1 MSTNAFIGIREN
13 NSITYIYNHSD
24 GYVEYLGR
32 MLLEH
37 YNSEEK
43 AKALVELGDVSVVK
57 EKLAPA
63 EGTVHSF
70 DYDKRQE
77 GVSVFYGRDRGEE
90 WEYIKLG
97 FTCMFFTK
105 NEVIINAIPAFFFI
119 SLLLGSYKR
128 SKADFLVFEEML
140 KNSILKDKDK
150 K

>member
-57 EKLAPA
+57 EKLSPA
-63 EGTVHSF
+63 EGTVHNF

-77 GVSVFYGRDRGEE
+77 GVSVFYGRDRGED
-90 WEYIKLG
+90 WESIKPITIQNTAFDEHQYYNYLYDVEQG
-97 FTCMFFTK
+97 CWLFTK
-105 NEVIINAIPAFFFI
+105 NGKDFASLKEVVA
-119 SLLLGSYKR
+119 K
-128 SKADFLVFEEML
+128 
-140 KNSILKDKDK
+140 LKD
-150 K
+150 

>member
-13 NSITYIYNHSD
+13 KSITYIYNHSD
-24 GYVEYLGR
+24 GYLEYLGR

-63 EGTVHSF
+63 EGTVHGF

-90 WEYIKLG
+90 WEYIKPVTIQGTAFDEHQYYNYLYDVEEG
-97 FTCMFFTK
+97 RWLFTRNGKDFTSLE
-105 NEVIINAIPAFFFI
+105 EVVA
-119 SLLLGSYKR
+119 K
-128 SKADFLVFEEML
+128 
-140 KNSILKDKDK
+140 LKD
-150 K
+150 

>member
-13 NSITYIYNHSD
+13 KSITYIYNHSD
-24 GYVEYLGR
+24 GYLEYLGR
-32 MLLEH
+32 MLLEY

-90 WEYIKLG
+90 WEYIKPVTIQGTAFDEHQYYNYLYDVEEG
-97 FTCMFFTK
+97 RWLFTRNGKDFTSLE
-105 NEVIINAIPAFFFI
+105 EVVA
-119 SLLLGSYKR
+119 
-128 SKADFLVFEEML
+128 E
-140 KNSILKDKDK
+140 LKD
-150 K
+150 

>member
-1 MSTNAFIGIREN
+1 MSTNAFIGIIEN

-24 GYVEYLGR
+24 GYLEYLGR

-90 WEYIKLG
+90 WEYIKPVTIQNTVFDEYSYYNYLYDVEEG
-97 FTCMFFTK
+97 HWLVSKNGKDFT
-105 NEVIINAIPAFFFI
+105 
-119 SLLLGSYKR
+119 SLKEAVA
-128 SKADFLVFEEML
+128 K
-140 KNSILKDKDK
+140 LKD
-150 K
+150 

>member
-24 GYVEYLGR
+24 GYLEYLGR
-32 MLLEH
+32 MLLEY

-63 EGTVHSF
+63 EGTVHGF

-77 GVSVFYGRDRGEE
+77 GVSVFYGRDS
-90 WEYIKLG
+90 WK
-97 FTCMFFTK
+97 K
-105 NEVIINAIPAFFFI
+105 
-119 SLLLGSYKR
+119 SLLN
-128 SKADFLVFEEML
+128 SKTKKINKKHSKMSVF
-140 KNSILKDKDK
+140 
-150 K
+150 

>member
-63 EGTVHSF
+63 EGTVHGF

-77 GVSVFYGRDRGEE
+77 SVSVFYGRDRGED
-90 WEYIKLG
+90 WESIKPITIQNTTFDEHQYYNYLYDVEQG
-97 FTCMFFTK
+97 CWLFTK
-105 NEVIINAIPAFFFI
+105 NGKDFASLKEVVA
-119 SLLLGSYKR
+119 K
-128 SKADFLVFEEML
+128 
-140 KNSILKDKDK
+140 LKD
-150 K
+150 

>member
-24 GYVEYLGR
+24 GYLEYLGR

-63 EGTVHSF
+63 EGTVRSF

-90 WEYIKLG
+90 WEYIKPVTIQGTAFDEHQYYNYLYDVEEG
-97 FTCMFFTK
+97 RWLFTRNGKDFTSLE
-105 NEVIINAIPAFFFI
+105 EVVA
-119 SLLLGSYKR
+119 K
-128 SKADFLVFEEML
+128 
-140 KNSILKDKDK
+140 LKD
-150 K
+150 

>member
-37 YNSEEK
+37 YSSEEK

-63 EGTVHSF
+63 EGTIHSF

-77 GVSVFYGRDRGEE
+77 GVSVFYGRDRGED
-90 WEYIKLG
+90 WEFIKPITIQNTVFDEHQYYNYLYDVEEG
-97 FTCMFFTK
+97 RWLFTRNGK
-105 NEVIINAIPAFFFI
+105 NFQKLEEVIAGL
-119 SLLLGSYKR
+119 SS
-128 SKADFLVFEEML
+128 E
-140 KNSILKDKDK
+140 
-150 K
+150 

>member
-13 NSITYIYNHSD
+13 KSITYIYNHSD

-63 EGTVHSF
+63 EGTVHNF

-77 GVSVFYGRDRGEE
+77 GVSVFYGRDRGED
-90 WEYIKLG
+90 WESIKPVTIQNTVFDEHSYYNYLYDVEEG
-97 FTCMFFTK
+97 HWLVSK
-105 NEVIINAIPAFFFI
+105 NGKDFI
-119 SLLLGSYKR
+119 SLKEAVA
-128 SKADFLVFEEML
+128 K
-140 KNSILKDKDK
+140 LKD
-150 K
+150 

>member
-24 GYVEYLGR
+24 GYLEYLGR

-43 AKALVELGDVSVVK
+43 VKALVELGDVSVVK

-77 GVSVFYGRDRGEE
+77 CVSVFYGRDRGEE
-90 WEYIKLG
+90 WEYIKPVTIQNTVFDEYSYYNYLYDVEEG
-97 FTCMFFTK
+97 HWLVSKNGKDFT
-105 NEVIINAIPAFFFI
+105 
-119 SLLLGSYKR
+119 SLKEAVA
-128 SKADFLVFEEML
+128 K
-140 KNSILKDKDK
+140 LKD
-150 K
+150 

>member
-24 GYVEYLGR
+24 GYLEYLGR

-90 WEYIKLG
+90 WEYIKPVTIQGTAFDEHQYYNYLYDVEEG
-97 FTCMFFTK
+97 RWLFTRNGKDFTSLE
-105 NEVIINAIPAFFFI
+105 EVVA
-119 SLLLGSYKR
+119 K
-128 SKADFLVFEEML
+128 
-140 KNSILKDKDK
+140 LKD
-150 K
+150 

>member
-13 NSITYIYNHSD
+13 KSITYIYNHSD
-24 GYVEYLGR
+24 GYLEYLGR

-70 DYDKRQE
+70 DYDKCQE

-90 WEYIKLG
+90 WEYIKPVTIQSTTFDEYSYYNYLYDVEEG
-97 FTCMFFTK
+97 CWLVSK
-105 NEVIINAIPAFFFI
+105 NGKDFI
-119 SLLLGSYKR
+119 SLKEAVA
-128 SKADFLVFEEML
+128 K
-140 KNSILKDKDK
+140 LKD
-150 K
+150 

>member
-13 NSITYIYNHSD
+13 KSITYIYNHSD
-24 GYVEYLGR
+24 GYLEYLGR

-43 AKALVELGDVSVVK
+43 AKALVELGDVSILK

-63 EGTVHSF
+63 EGTVHNF

-90 WEYIKLG
+90 WEYIKPVTIQNTVFDEYSYYNYLYDVEEG
-97 FTCMFFTK
+97 HWLVSKNGKDFT
-105 NEVIINAIPAFFFI
+105 
-119 SLLLGSYKR
+119 SLKEAVA
-128 SKADFLVFEEML
+128 K
-140 KNSILKDKDK
+140 LKD
-150 K
+150 

>member
-13 NSITYIYNHSD
+13 KSITYIYNHSD
-24 GYVEYLGR
+24 GYLEYLGR

-57 EKLAPA
+57 EKLTPA

-90 WEYIKLG
+90 WEYIKPVTIQGTAFDEHQYYNYLYDVEEG
-97 FTCMFFTK
+97 RWLFTRNGKDFTSLE
-105 NEVIINAIPAFFFI
+105 EVVA
-119 SLLLGSYKR
+119 K
-128 SKADFLVFEEML
+128 
-140 KNSILKDKDK
+140 LKD
-150 K
+150 